1 MSGGDIPIGDFTYPV
16 TADLSVAGAGQFCAV
31 YLNATTLALATSA
44 SQKVIG
50 ILQDNPNG
58 ATKSTVGS
66 VREMGHSKC
75 WVTAAAISAGD
86 ALKVSS
92 TAGMLTVS
100 SSASDVV
107 VAIAMEGNGSVSCLI
122 EIALTN
128 RVAEGGYNRSG
139 HLVFTVPMVTLGTAG
154 GAVNAIAGAPMGFTG
169 RITDCFAIPTTVASS
184 SGATSLSLT
193 ITATPVTSLAVPC
206 TNAALKTRMTAIT
219 STGTAAANTFVAADT
234 LTIVSTS
241 TVTFATDSGMLEIH
255 VITN

>member
-1 MSGGDIPIGDFTYPV
+1 MTGGDIPIGDFTHPV
-16 TADLSVAGAGQFCAV
+16 TADLSSNQFYAV
-31 YLNATTLALATSA
+31 YLNSTTLALATSG
-44 SQKVIG
+44 SQKVLG

-58 ATKSTVGS
+58 ATKATVGA
-66 VREMGHSKC
+66 VRELGHSKC
-75 WVTAAAISAGD
+75 WVTSAAVAAGD
-86 ALKVSS
+86 ALKVSG

-107 VAIAMEGNGSVSCLI
+107 VAIAMEGNGSASCII

-154 GAVNAIAGAPMGFTG
+154 GAVNAIAAAPLGFTG
-169 RITDCFAIPTTVASS
+169 RITDCFVIPTTVASS
-184 SGATSLSLT
+184 SGATSISLT
-193 ITATPVTSLAVPC
+193 ITATPVTGLAVAC
-206 TNAALKTRMTAIT
+206 SNAALKTRMTPIT
-219 STGTAAANTFVAADT
+219 STGTAGANTFVSTDT

-241 TVTFATDSGMLEIH
+241 SVTFATDSGVAEIH